1 MPTKSKR
8 RIPQYQ
14 GPTTWKK
21 RKTAVTT
28 VSKIV
33 NDHKLL
39 NTKQNV
45 TFRFCYR
52 TSIDGAAAGLAATKI
67 FRANGL
73 YDPYQTGVGHQPRG
87 FDQLM
92 ALYANYVVKKATI
105 QVWVRNS
112 SGSSDMLGIKV
123 QADTTGSTDY
133 KDYGESAIG
142 IVRMNHPTEKCYA
155 TLTVDIPT
163 YTGKSLKDSDLQG
176 TSLANPNSQ
185 VYFGVGM
192 MPFDST
198 NTVNGDLFVVIT
210 YSADLI
216 NGRQPVSS

>member
-33 NDHKLL
+33 TDHRLL
-39 NTKQNV
+39 NTKQNA

-52 TSIDGAAAGLAATKI
+52 VPIDGSAAGLSASKV

-73 YDPYQTGVGHQPRG
+73 YDPYQTGIGHQPRG

-123 QADTTGSTDY
+123 QSSTTASTNY
-133 KDYGESAIG
+133 LDYGESALG
-142 IVRMNHPTEKCYA
+142 VVKQCHPSETCYA
-155 TLTVDIPT
+155 SLTVDIPT
-163 YTGKSLKDSDLQG
+163 YTGKSIKDTDLQG

-185 VYFGVGM
+185 VYFGVGLS
-192 MPFDST
+192 PFDSS
-198 NTVNGDLFVVIT
+198 NTVDGDLFVIIT
-210 YSADLI
+210 YNADLI
-216 NGRQPVSS
+216 NSTQPSTS